1 MAINKDVSCLAIP
14 EKQAADQLFTKAS
27 LEKENLVFCGTPGV
41 SRENSGSGFK
51 PAFCDS
57 ETGRVEISRFQN
69 GQPAPVHVLEG
80 LPECW
85 IVEWDANSRATAIMH
100 TVISGFVR
108 GNCFYTRAQAADAV
122 QAETTQQPELS
133 MAIAFA

>member
-1 MAINKDVSCLAIP
+1 MAINKDVSCLTIP

-27 LEKENLVFCGTPGV
+27 LEKENLVFCGTSGV
-41 SRENSGSGFK
+41 SRENSGNGFR

-69 GQPAPVHVLEG
+69 GQPAPVHMLEG

-85 IVEWDANSRATAIMH
+85 VVEWDATSKATAIKH

-108 GNCFYTRAQAADAV
+108 DNCFYTRVQAADAV
-122 QAETTQQPELS
+122 LAETTQQPELS
-133 MAIAFA
+133 IAIAFA